1 VDTTKNSDDYFTAE
15 ELHEWIS
22 IMNEEKFTELAF
34 RVLVEMNVDIN
45 ILEKELSHIF
55 YVQLMCGWKVDSIQ
69 LAELVESRRGIPF
82 VSRFLRSVQNK
93 PYLADQVRSHLV
105 SKKASMVQ
113 KHLFYENQK
122 KISD

>member
-55 YVQLMCGWKVDSIQ
+55 YVQLMCGSITPTTRVGACSTQ
-69 LAELVESRRGIPF
+69 KGSNRLIDNSPTWIAC
-82 VSRFLRSVQNK
+82 SVQVFQPNI
-93 PYLADQVRSHLV
+93 ARSIKV
-105 SKKASMVQ
+105 S
-113 KHLFYENQK
+113 
-122 KISD
+122 I